1 MKKSLLLAAVALTA
15 AAANSMADDTARFF
29 RPQTVSYQ
37 YYQSHNNKWG
47 DMNVEKYSYNADGSV
62 ATMDETGQKTRYT
75 YNSDGNIAKVEVF
88 NVYSGAEKP
97 VTTTEYEYDPVV
109 KDFVTA
115 ETEYFYQGK
124 TEPLYVTGNGTEITR
139 DEAGNITKVRAYNV
153 SNGNKTYDDE
163 QMTVAYGPDGKATTV
178 TYEKLKTKNG
188 QTITEIEEQWTDIV
202 WDTTDGQIL
211 SMECD
216 DPNSDMYFSSNRVAS
231 ATVTSDDLPQ
241 PAAFTATYDGDSY
254 HSLLMMGNERI
265 REITFDC
272 IEKFAPREEFDEC
285 YSYTAETYEVEFDN
299 DNGQFYIESRI
310 GQKETNTADAF
321 GFCLLNETTTT
332 EYKSSGNKTETE
344 IQKTDVTYDEQN
356 GYPIQAA
363 KWEKDDSDTDFQP
376 VTLYFFSDY
385 VNVDPAAVSAIQ
397 PDASDAPAE
406 YFDLRGV
413 RVSDPSDGIFIRRQG
428 NTTEKVYIRY
438 SPNSDPLH
446 AAAFPPGKAAAC
458 HMSIRPI

>member
-15 AAANSMADDTARFF
+15 TAANSMADDTARFF

-109 KDFVTA
+109 KDFVIA
-115 ETEYFYQGK
+115 ETEYFYQGR

-139 DEAGNITKVRAYNV
+139 DEAGNITKVRSYNV

-163 QMTVAYGPDGKATTV
+163 QMTVAYGPDGKASTV

-363 KWEKDDSDTDFQP
+363 KWEKDDSDTDYQP

-428 NTTEKVYIRY
+428 NTTEKVYIR
-438 SPNSDPLH
+438 
-446 AAAFPPGKAAAC
+446 
-458 HMSIRPI
+458 

>member
-15 AAANSMADDTARFF
+15 TAANSMADDTARFF

-47 DMNVEKYSYNADGSV
+47 DMNVEKYPYNADGSV

-97 VTTTEYEYDPVV
+97 VTTSEYEYDPVV

-385 VNVDPAAVSAIQ
+385 VNVDPAAVWAIQ

-406 YFDLRGV
+406 YFDMRGV

-428 NTTEKVYIRY
+428 NTTEKVYIR
-438 SPNSDPLH
+438 
-446 AAAFPPGKAAAC
+446 
-458 HMSIRPI
+458 